1 MFVRGVGTRSSA
13 VMPPRYAV
21 TLMAVI
27 QAGFA
32 IIGVANLIKASHT
45 PQSLSIS
52 CVVVG
57 CCYVLQL
64 AHCSPQVRTRL
75 RHIRWTLAAQA
86 ALSFAPVPLLGHESG
101 AMCGFLAGA
110 CTVVLQPRLS
120 HILFCLISL
129 AVFVIALGTGDDLYT
144 AAFMLL
150 SCVSIGLISH
160 ALSRLVDLVTELHRR
175 REESAWVAVSQER
188 IRFTQDLHDLFSY
201 SLSAITLKT
210 ELANRLI
217 GRDDAQARKELS
229 ESLQITRAALAD
241 VRRVVHGKRSL
252 HLLDEVERGNRVL
265 HAANIEVSTE
275 GDFRHIEPRI
285 GSVLAVVLREA
296 VTNILRHSQASR
308 CRITLGTCSTGPGSG
323 HQIELVVANNGAV
336 GSPEPPGMTA
346 EFDDRYGGN
355 GLDHMAARV
364 EKIGGVL
371 QTDAADGWFVLK
383 VCCPTQS
390 PAALQVACP
399 GPPTTFEHRSRSHQ
413 QGR

>member
-1 MFVRGVGTRSSA
+1 
-13 VMPPRYAV
+13 
-21 TLMAVI
+21 MAVV

-32 IIGVANLIKASHT
+32 IIGVANLIKVSHT
-45 PQSLSIS
+45 PQTLSVS
-52 CVVVG
+52 CAVVS

-64 AHCSPQVRTRL
+64 AHCSPQVRSRL

-86 ALSFAPVPLLGHESG
+86 ALSFSPVLLLGHESG

-129 AVFVIALGTGDDLYT
+129 AVFAVALLTGDDLYT
-144 AAFMLL
+144 AGFMLL

-201 SLSAITLKT
+201 NLSAITLKT

-217 GRDDAQARKELS
+217 GRDDAQARKELA
-229 ESLQITRAALAD
+229 ESLQITRSALAD
-241 VRRVVHGKRSL
+241 VRRVVHGKRRL
-252 HLLDEVERGNRVL
+252 HLRDEVERGHHVL
-265 HAANIEVSTE
+265 QAANIEVSTE

-308 CRITLGTCSTGPGSG
+308 CRIALGTCSTGSG
-323 HQIELVVANNGAV
+323 HQIELVVANNGVA
-336 GSPEPPGMTA
+336 GSPEPTGTTA
-346 EFDDRYGGN
+346 ESDDRYGGN

-364 EKIGGVL
+364 EKLGGVL
-371 QTDAADGWFVLK
+371 QTEAADGWFVLK

-390 PAALQVACP
+390 PATLQVTTP
-399 GPPTTFEHRSRSHQ
+399 GPPTTFEPRSRSHQ